1 MNLKLTTPLFC
12 LLFAMAIL
20 LQDHTAEGKRRPNR
34 HTKSFECGNCDTNS
48 TTGEKLD
55 PNCVETNVCI
65 GIFVGGGVAFV
76 LLAIGIFFGVRNRV
90 WEKCR

>member
-1 MNLKLTTPLFC
+1 MNLKLTSLFC

-76 LLAIGIFFGVRNRV
+76 LLAIWIFFCLSNRV
-90 WEKCR
+90 LVKFR